1 MKRKN
6 YTFLRQDWLTERLY
20 MNEQEIKV
28 YKDTYADAN
37 YAKIGFKG
45 KIINEQ

>member
-28 YKDTYADAN
+28 HKDAYADES
-37 YAKIGFKG
+37 YAKNLF
-45 KIINEQ
+45 